1 MPEGG
6 AKLGRGW
13 YGSFWGHFL
22 HFTHRPKWVKLAKKF
37 QTGQRNSKNGWKWPK
52 IQPLAMISTTL
63 NGCCSTSRMWL
74 TSFSC
79 EWADGWPMAGL
90 RRAPPQGF
98 LKLFDRVFF
107 LEQSGIS
114 SKHFWHN
121 SRNSPIAWNA
131 ASTLQIL
138 CQFIFCQRIF
148 NIAKILKALPQFQ
161 KKPVLWSFIWD
172 DVNL

>member
-107 LEQSGIS
+107 
-114 SKHFWHN
+114 
-121 SRNSPIAWNA
+121 WNKVVFHPNIFDIIHETA
-131 ASTLQIL
+131 LLHETLHQRFKFCASLFSVKGFSIL
-138 CQFIFCQRIF
+138 PKF
-148 NIAKILKALPQFQ
+148 
-161 KKPVLWSFIWD
+161 
-172 DVNL
+172 